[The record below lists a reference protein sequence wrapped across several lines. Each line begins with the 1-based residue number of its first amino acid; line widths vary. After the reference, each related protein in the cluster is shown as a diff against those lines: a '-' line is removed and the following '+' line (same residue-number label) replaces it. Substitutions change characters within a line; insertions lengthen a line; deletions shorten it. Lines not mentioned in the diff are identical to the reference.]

1 MGKIKKE
8 TKKKIKTPKTTK
20 KDLNECNNYKA
31 LEEDLDKLGD
41 WVADMDEEMTDL
53 IAKVEKMA
61 KRLGLQ

>member
-1 MGKIKKE
+1 MGKVKKE
-8 TKKKIKTPKTTK
+8 TKKKVETPDYSKKIKKLD
-20 KDLNECNNYKA
+20 KDLN
-31 LEEDLDKLGD
+31 KLGD